1 MTQPSGVNKPH
12 VVVVGGGF
20 GGMSVVSALA
30 RTPARVTLIDRRNHH
45 LFQPLLYEVAT
56 AALSPAQIAVPLRH
70 VFRRQ
75 KNASVILGDVSSVE
89 LDEKTVVV
97 DGEQVPFDYLVL
109 ATGST
114 HHYFGNDSW
123 STRAPGLKSIDDA
136 LEIRRRFLL
145 TFERAERCSDP
156 KERQRLLTTVIVGG
170 GPTGIELAG
179 TMSEVAKR
187 VLQGEFRS
195 LDPSCLEIVL
205 AEGADRLLPALAPE
219 LSARAKT
226 DLEKLGVDVRL
237 NTLVTEIDER
247 GVALESGERIGSA
260 NVVWAAGV
268 CGAPVEGGLDA
279 FLRKDRKLRVEPD
292 LSLTGHPEV
301 FAIGDLA
308 YVESN
313 GEPVP
318 GLAPAALQ
326 MGKHVG
332 KTLAREIGRGASTD
346 SRAAFEYWDK
356 GTLATIGRGKAVAD
370 IGRFKFGGVL
380 AWLIWVFVHIAFLV
394 GFRSRVMVL
403 FEWGYAYI
411 TFRRGARLITGGGT
425 AARQLD
431 ASSQVGKKATSDKRA
446 LPATS

>member
-1 MTQPSGVNKPH
+1 MTQTPEESQPH
-12 VVVVGGGF
+12 VVVIGGGF
-20 GGMSVVSALA
+20 GGMSVVSALS

-75 KNASVILGDVSSVE
+75 QNVRVILGEVTSVDLQQE
-89 LDEKTVVV
+89 TILV
-97 DGEQVPFDYLVL
+97 DGEQVSFDYLVL
-109 ATGST
+109 ATGAT

-123 STRAPGLKSIDDA
+123 AAQAPGLKSIDDA

-145 TFERAERCSDP
+145 TFERAERCTDP
-156 KERQRLLTTVIVGG
+156 EERQRLLTTVIVGG

-179 TMSEVAKR
+179 TMSEVARR

-195 LDPSCLEIVL
+195 LDPSCLKIVL

-219 LSARAKT
+219 LSERAKR
-226 DLEKLGVDVRL
+226 DLEKLGVEVRL
-237 NTLVTEIDER
+237 NTMVTEIDGG
-247 GVALESGERIGSA
+247 GVALATGEWIRAA

-268 CGAPVEGGLDA
+268 CGAPVKGGLRD
-279 FLRKDRKLRVEPD
+279 FLRSDQRLDVEPD
-292 LSLTGHPEV
+292 LSLAGHPHV

-326 MGKHVG
+326 MGKYVG
-332 KTLAREIGRGASTD
+332 KILAREIRRGESVE
-346 SRAAFEYWDK
+346 SRAPFEYWDK

-370 IGRFKFGGVL
+370 IGRFKFGGVG
-380 AWLIWVFVHIAFLV
+380 AWLLWVFVHIAFLV

-403 FEWGYAYI
+403 FEWAYAYI
-411 TFRRGARLITGGGT
+411 TFRRGARLITGDPEFT
-425 AARQLD
+425 RALD
-431 ASSQVGKKATSDKRA
+431 ASASVAKKAKADEAA
-446 LPATS
+446 LAARP

>member
-1 MTQPSGVNKPH
+1 MTRHPPENEPH

-30 RTPARVTLIDRRNHH
+30 RSPARITLIDRRNHH

-75 KNASVILGDVSSVE
+75 KNVGVILGDVTSVD
-89 LDEKTVVV
+89 LEKQSVSV
-97 DGEQVPFDYLVL
+97 DGEQVSFDYLVL

-123 STRAPGLKSIDDA
+123 EDRAPGLKSIDDA

-145 TFERAERCSDP
+145 TFELAERCADP
-156 KERQRLLTTVIVGG
+156 QERQRLLTTVIVGG

-195 LDPSCLEIVL
+195 LNPSSLKILL

-219 LSARAKT
+219 LSARAKS
-226 DLEKLGVDVRL
+226 DLEKLGVEVRL
-237 NTLVTEIDER
+237 QTLVTEIDEM
-247 GVALESGERIGSA
+247 GVALKSGERIPAA

-268 CGAPVEGGLDA
+268 CGAPVERGLGNFVRD
-279 FLRKDRKLRVEPD
+279 DRRLVVEPD
-292 LSLTGHPEV
+292 LSLAGHPNV

-313 GEPVP
+313 GERVP

-326 MGKHVG
+326 MGKYVG
-332 KTLAREIGRGASTD
+332 KLLAREIGHGASVESRTD
-346 SRAAFEYWDK
+346 FEYWDK

-370 IGRFKFGGVL
+370 IGRFKFGGVG
-380 AWLIWVFVHIAFLV
+380 AWLLWVFVHIAFLV
-394 GFRSRVMVL
+394 GFRSRAMVL

-411 TFRRGARLITGGGT
+411 TFKRGARLITGDDAGIQAQLGPT
-425 AARQLD
+425 VSESAATP
-431 ASSQVGKKATSDKRA
+431 ASHASAG
-446 LPATS
+446 P

>member
-1 MTQPSGVNKPH
+1 MTRQPPGNKPH

-20 GGMSVVSALA
+20 GGMNVVSALA
-30 RTPARVTLIDRRNHH
+30 RSPARITLIDRRNHH

-75 KNASVILGDVSSVE
+75 KNVAVILGDVTSVD
-89 LDEKTVVV
+89 LEKQSLSV
-97 DGEQVPFDYLVL
+97 DGEQVSFDYLVL

-123 STRAPGLKSIDDA
+123 KDRAPGLKSIDDA

-145 TFERAERCSDP
+145 TFELAERCADP
-156 KERQRLLTTVIVGG
+156 QERQRLLTTVIVGG

-195 LDPSCLEIVL
+195 LNPSSLKILL
-205 AEGADRLLPALAPE
+205 AEGAERLLPALAPE
-219 LSARAKT
+219 LSARAKS
-226 DLEKLGVDVRL
+226 DLEELGVEVRL
-237 NTLVTEIDER
+237 QTLVTEIDEM
-247 GVALESGERIGSA
+247 GVALKSGERIPAA

-268 CGAPVEGGLDA
+268 CGAPVERGLGS
-279 FLRKDRKLRVEPD
+279 FVRYDRRLVVEPD
-292 LSLTGHPEV
+292 LSLAAHPNV

-326 MGKHVG
+326 MGKYVG
-332 KTLAREIGRGASTD
+332 KLLAREIGRGASVESRTD
-346 SRAAFEYWDK
+346 FKYWHK

-370 IGRFKFGGVL
+370 IGRFKFGGVG
-380 AWLIWVFVHIAFLV
+380 AWLLWVFVHIAFLV
-394 GFRSRVMVL
+394 GFRSRAMVL

-411 TFRRGARLITGGGT
+411 TFKRGARLITGDDAGIQAQLSLT
-425 AARQLD
+425 ASQSAPTP
-431 ASSQVGKKATSDKRA
+431 ASHASAG
-446 LPATS
+446 P